1 MKRGAI
7 VTFDFAPPI
16 GGQGRHTYELWRRL
30 RDERDI
36 DLMVFSPLANDL
48 PGHRRVFS
56 FTLRFGRHFLFSLAL
71 ATVIERWRRRF
82 DLDFM
87 HLNGGP
93 GGLLLPR
100 RPATAL
106 IYTVHHTYVQQS
118 RVVPGQRW
126 KQALVPL
133 ERASYRK
140 ADVVTGDCLS
150 TTTALREELG
160 VAKAFTVPSGVDTQ
174 LFRPLDGERIP
185 DSLLFVGRLDARK
198 GAELAVRAMP
208 ELLSRVPG
216 ARLHIIGHGPL
227 EPHLRAI
234 AQAGGF
240 EDRVVFLGRVSNDEL
255 VRWYNRASLVVVP
268 SAFEGFGLAVLEA
281 QACGT
286 PVLATNT
293 EGLRDLIDDGATGKL
308 VAFGEPE
315 ALALAAAEL
324 LRDDDGRTEL
334 ANAGYQSAQKY
345 DWDRVAELWR
355 EVYRWAPEAPEMSAL
370 EAAA

>member
-7 VTFDFAPPI
+7 VTFDFSPPI

-30 RDERDI
+30 HEDPDI
-36 DLMVFSPLANDL
+36 DLMVFSPLDNDL

-56 FTLRFGRHFLFSLAL
+56 FTLRFGRHFLFSLVL
-71 ATVIERWRRRF
+71 ATVIERWRRKF

-100 RPATAL
+100 RPGTAL

-126 KQALVPL
+126 KRAFVPM
-133 ERASYRK
+133 ERASYAK

-150 TTTALREELG
+150 TTIALREELG
-160 VAKAFTVPSGVDTQ
+160 ITKAFTVPSGVDTKV
-174 LFRPLDGERIP
+174 FRPLESERIP

-198 GAELAVRAMP
+198 GIEHVVQAMP

-216 ARLHIIGHGPL
+216 ARLHIIGRGPL
-227 EPHLRAI
+227 EPQLRA
-234 AQAGGF
+234 AAEEGGF
-240 EDRVVFLGRVSNDEL
+240 EDRVVYLGRVSNDDL
-255 VRWYNRASLVVVP
+255 VRWYNRAALVVVP

-281 QACGT
+281 QACGA

-293 EGLRDLIDDGATGKL
+293 EGLRDLIDDGETGKL
-308 VAFGEPE
+308 VAFAEPE
-315 ALALAAAEL
+315 ELAAY
-324 LRDDDGRTEL
+324 L
-334 ANAGYQSAQKY
+334 ADQGA
-345 DWDRVAELWR
+345 
-355 EVYRWAPEAPEMSAL
+355 
-370 EAAA
+370 